1 MMVALFS
8 QKDFVPTN
16 AMGLAKGAE
25 EVCVLVSDKRR
36 AQVRGLPLTP
46 WQLKE
51 DALFIT
57 DGAGRF
63 TIRDKSGMLRYFG
76 SDRNFCG
83 PAQLYQKKNGVLSV
97 DDYDSLLAKT
107 EIDAQTNDA
116 VGEFLGE
123 FDFPLNLWFAMKA
136 ARHYVSRHAS
146 ESLVGRAMRSR
157 AGVFIRGDS
166 SGGVTI
172 RVDANIAFP
181 AEFGGISTMTTN
193 VPLGMLKN
201 GVELV
206 IGYEALLAML
216 PIYKFAKG
224 GVTIR
229 VTRSS
234 TAHDEAV
241 LVWTSPVWDGSYLT
255 KARVVDL

>member
-1 MMVALFS
+1 MVALFS
-8 QKDFVPTN
+8 KKDVVPAN
-16 AMGLAKGAE
+16 AIGQAKDSDE
-25 EVCVLVSDKRR
+25 MCVLVSDKGR
-36 AQVRGLPLTP
+36 AQVRRLPLTP
-46 WQLKE
+46 WQLME
-51 DALFIT
+51 DALLIT

-63 TIRDKSGMLRYFG
+63 IIRDESGMLRYFG
-76 SDRNFCG
+76 RSRNFFE

-123 FDFPLNLWFAMKA
+123 FDFPLSLWFAMKA

-146 ESLVGRAMRSR
+146 ESLIGRAMRSR
-157 AGVFIRGDS
+157 AGVFIRCDC

-181 AEFGGISTMTTN
+181 AEFGVIGTMETN
-193 VPLGMLKN
+193 VPLGRLKD

-206 IGYEALLAML
+206 IGYEALLAIL
-216 PIYKFAKG
+216 PIYKFAKD

-229 VTRSS
+229 VTRSN
-234 TAHDEAV
+234 TDQDEAV

-255 KARVVDL
+255 KAKVVDL